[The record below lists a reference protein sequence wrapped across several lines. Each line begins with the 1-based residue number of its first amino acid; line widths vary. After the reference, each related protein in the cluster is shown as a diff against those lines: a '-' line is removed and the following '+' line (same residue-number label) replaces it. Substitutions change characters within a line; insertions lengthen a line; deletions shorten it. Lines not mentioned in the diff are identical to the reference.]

1 MAISSQNNSLSTKNK
16 KQKKQK
22 KNWKPQLETFFCTNY
37 KLYIASNLSG
47 GCTKPCKPH

>member
-16 KQKKQK
+16 KQKTK
-22 KNWKPQLETFFCTNY
+22 KNWKAQLETFFCTNY